1 MIASPPHTTVE
12 ELWPGDPGAPG
23 GRANRTGFRYRAYV
37 PGPIGAWELV
47 LPGSLAA
54 DLARAEAAVR
64 ELDRHG
70 PLLATLA
77 WPLLR
82 AEAIASSR
90 IEGIGVSH
98 HRLALAE
105 RAASDDPTAR
115 AVIGN
120 LAALRRALALADDR
134 VDQAAFD
141 EIHRALLAGTGDEP
155 RAGRVR
161 RDQNWIG
168 GRHPNPRGAAFVPPP
183 PEDVEPLLSDL
194 SAFCARDDL
203 PAVAQAAVAHVQ
215 FETIHPYFDGN
226 GRVGRALIQVI
237 FRRRGI
243 ARTVLPPVSLVLA
256 GARDRYVE
264 GLTAFRRGDAGAW
277 LATFN
282 DAVFR
287 AARAGE
293 ELAASVGALQGEW
306 AERAGQPRRDSA
318 AAALIRRLPEEPIVD
333 LATARRL
340 TGASAQATLGG
351 IDRLVDADVLRELTG
366 RRRGRLWESVG
377 LFGLL
382 DDLETSVRGPSRGR
396 AR

>member
-1 MIASPPHTTVE
+1 M
-12 ELWPGDPGAPG
+12 
-23 GRANRTGFRYRAYV
+23 
-37 PGPIGAWELV
+37 
-47 LPGSLAA
+47 
-54 DLARAEAAVR
+54 
-64 ELDRHG
+64 
-70 PLLATLA
+70 
-77 WPLLR
+77 
-82 AEAIASSR
+82 
-90 IEGIGVSH
+90 
-98 HRLALAE
+98 
-105 RAASDDPTAR
+105 
-115 AVIGN
+115 
-120 LAALRRALALADDR
+120 
-134 VDQAAFD
+134 
-141 EIHRALLAGTGDEP
+141 
-155 RAGRVR
+155 
-161 RDQNWIG
+161 
-168 GRHPNPRGAAFVPPP
+168 
-183 PEDVEPLLSDL
+183 EPLLSDL

-237 FRRRGI
+237 LRRRGI

-340 TGASAQATLGG
+340 TGRAPRRRSAASTVSPTRTCCASSRAGGAVACGRASASSGCSTISRRASG
-351 IDRLVDADVLRELTG
+351 DRAGAAPDNRENLRFCGVDCGPRPRSPHKGEQRE
-366 RRRGRLWESVG
+366 
-377 LFGLL
+377 
-382 DDLETSVRGPSRGR
+382 
-396 AR
+396 